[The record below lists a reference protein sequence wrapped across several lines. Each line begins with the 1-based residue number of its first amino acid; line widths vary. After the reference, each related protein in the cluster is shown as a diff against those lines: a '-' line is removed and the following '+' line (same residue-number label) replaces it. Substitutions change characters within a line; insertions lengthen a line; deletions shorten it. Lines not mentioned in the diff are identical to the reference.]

1 MKLNLKL
8 AQRLFLCA
16 TPLVTGSLFFALPS
30 LAATLSSSQASISF
44 SNFNLNPLSANN
56 IETFKNPNTPVLTN
70 NGQVT
75 TEARADANFSLN
87 SSNPSGTS
95 AFANSYSRVE
105 GNGNGYSNSVESS
118 ARAQAYSFE
127 VGAGQTF
134 SFNFNGLLNLT
145 NSIDS
150 TDETANAAGTV
161 VFQLYETNDS
171 GQPPTLLDSFIVD
184 GRLSSLDNSD
194 YLDFNVLPSLNVS
207 LNPNT
212 TNTSSFGGN
221 KESANSS
228 FSGQFS
234 RLFNRATSLLLRG
247 FTTNSAGAS
256 CPAR

>member
-30 LAATLSSSQASISF
+30 LAATLSSSEASISF
-44 SNFNLNPLSANN
+44 SNFSLNPLSANN
-56 IETFKNPNTPVLTN
+56 IETFKSPNTPVLSN

-75 TEARADANFSLN
+75 TQARADANFSLN

-95 AFANSYSRVE
+95 AFANSFSRVK
-105 GNGNGYSNSVESS
+105 GNGNGYTNSVESS
-118 ARAQAYSFE
+118 ARTQAYSFN
-127 VGAGQTF
+127 VGEGQTF

-150 TDETANAAGTV
+150 ASESANAAGTV

-171 GQPPTLLDSFIVD
+171 GQPLTLLDSFIVD
-184 GRLSSLDNSD
+184 GRISSLDNSD
-194 YLDFNVLPSLNVS
+194 YLDFNVIPSLNVS

-228 FSGQFS
+228 FSGRFS
-234 RLFNRATSLLLRG
+234 RFFDRATSLLLRG
-247 FTTNSAGAS
+247 FTTDSAGAS